1 MLACNGYWP
10 SEHAGA
16 LNISGLVNRSLS
28 AGISFAGAS
37 RAALNAAHLFGGRTN
52 RVWSAKTFSAAAVDE
67 FKTKSVSEFLRSFA
81 ADFRSFL
88 VTGATLMLIRVVAR
102 SVLVTNE

>member
-1 MLACNGYWP
+1 
-10 SEHAGA
+10 
-16 LNISGLVNRSLS
+16 
-28 AGISFAGAS
+28 
-37 RAALNAAHLFGGRTN
+37 
-52 RVWSAKTFSAAAVDE
+52 VDE